1 MCGVS
6 NTTFLHNTYENTLG
20 LFFLL
25 KIHCDAFV
33 MIIRHVLYTGNLVE
47 CHSVIMKMETVL
59 FMLCMYLLIKYMG
72 LLLEQL
78 ADISVFVNPLLL
90 LIQQS
95 KSGSKTS

>member
-1 MCGVS
+1 
-6 NTTFLHNTYENTLG
+6 
-20 LFFLL
+20 
-25 KIHCDAFV
+25 
-33 MIIRHVLYTGNLVE
+33 MIIRHVLYTGNFVE

-59 FMLCMYLLIKYMG
+59 FMYLLVKYMG

-90 LIQQS
+90 IQQS

>member
-6 NTTFLHNTYENTLG
+6 NTTFSTQYIRKYTRP
-20 LFFLL
+20 FFLL

-59 FMLCMYLLIKYMG
+59 FMYMYLLVKYMG

-90 LIQQS
+90 IQQS